1 MLVASVEWPTTRPV
15 GPVGVVGSPRL
26 RTPAQIVDD
35 PAPARSRLSV
45 IGHTTVRGQRATIV
59 RVGASNG
66 SMFGG
71 HTALIWDRAGHTYA
85 LGYHGVDGNA
95 LALDK
100 ATAKRLVW
108 VKP

>member
-1 MLVASVEWPTTRPV
+1 MLVASVEWPTTRRV
-15 GPVGVVGSPRL
+15 GHVVVVGAPRL

-71 HTALIWDRAGHTYA
+71 HTALIWDHAGHTYA
-85 LGYHGVDGNA
+85 LGYHGVDANA